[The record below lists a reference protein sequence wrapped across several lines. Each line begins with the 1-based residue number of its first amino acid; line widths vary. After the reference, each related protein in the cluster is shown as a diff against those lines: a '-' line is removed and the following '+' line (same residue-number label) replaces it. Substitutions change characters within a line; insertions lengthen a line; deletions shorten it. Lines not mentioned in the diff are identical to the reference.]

1 MIMSSKNLPKVLKSK
16 TPKVYKDKKLNNAN
30 FGDFNHSDYQVFLH
44 LISKIGGVDEFG
56 KYLQPEQK

>member
-1 MIMSSKNLPKVLKSK
+1 MSSKNLPKVLKSK

-44 LISKIGGVDEFG
+44 LISKIT
-56 KYLQPEQK
+56 L